1 MRLDPEVDK
10 QFRAKVVA
18 TRFPAGR
25 FKGRWMGKI
34 KTLLI
39 VIFSF
44 LQVYS
49 QSTSVEALRATLP
62 NGDGKERIIALQEL
76 VNRVEMK
83 TPQDALLLATEGVSL
98 ARQLGDKEKE
108 AAFLSSSAFCYGQMG
123 DFTLAL
129 KYGRESLELS
139 KQIGNKNRMA
149 RAHNTMGITY
159 TFMGAYSQ
167 ALEQHLESLRLNE
180 ELSLETSSVK
190 TLNNIGIVYHNMG
203 QYEKAIDYYNQVLKR
218 LSKEPFS
225 STFILIKL
233 NIGFAEY
240 KLGRIAD
247 ALKNHLEALDLI
259 SKTDNKSMIAYA
271 YLNLGMT
278 YTDLKEFD
286 KARHYL
292 RLSLEEYGKQ
302 DQKHARVQVLN
313 AQGRLYMLTG
323 DLAQAIPCTLEAAEL
338 AKKINAKKDLIISYD
353 LLSNL
358 YNQKRNINESYK
370 YFKLFSETKDSINN
384 IQESNKISE
393 IAAKIVTLKKDSE
406 IESLKKEQLIS
417 SLKIEKN
424 RMMFFISVVSMAV
437 IIFIL
442 IVYNNKIRNNKKI
455 LEQANLEL
463 GRLNTEL
470 KEKINEIRTL
480 TGLLPIC
487 AQCKK
492 IRNDEG
498 YWEQLEGY
506 ISEHTAATFTH
517 GICPGCAEELY
528 PDTVQR
534 IRARATEVS

>member
-1 MRLDPEVDK
+1 MK
-10 QFRAKVVA
+10 Q
-18 TRFPAGR
+18 
-25 FKGRWMGKI
+25 I

-39 VIFSF
+39 LVFSF
-44 LQVYS
+44 LQVQS
-49 QSTSVEALRATLP
+49 QSPSIEAMRATLP
-62 NGDGKERIIALQEL
+62 HGDGKERIIALQEL
-76 VNRVEMK
+76 VNRIETK
-83 TPQDALLLATEGVSL
+83 TPQDALVLAAEGIAL
-98 ARQLGDKEKE
+98 ARRLGDQEKE
-108 AAFLSSSAFCYGQMG
+108 AAFLSSSAFCYGQTG

-149 RAHNTMGITY
+149 RAHNTLGITY

-203 QYEKAIDYYNQVLKR
+203 QYEKSIDYYNQILKR
-218 LSKEPFS
+218 LSKEPYS
-225 STFILIKL
+225 PTVIVIKL

-240 KLGRIAD
+240 KLGKLAD

-259 SKTDNKSMIAYA
+259 FKTDNKSMIAYA

-286 KARHYL
+286 KARHFL
-292 RLSLEEYGKQ
+292 RMSLEEYGKQ

-323 DLAQAIPCTLEAAEL
+323 DIAQAIPCALEAAEL

-358 YNQKRNINESYK
+358 YNQKRNIKESFKYYK
-370 YFKLFSETKDSINN
+370 LYSETKDSINN
-384 IQESNKISE
+384 VQESNKIAE
-393 IAAKIVTLKKDSE
+393 IAAKIVTIKKDSE
-406 IESLKKEQLIS
+406 IESLKKEQIIS
-417 SLKIEKN
+417 SLKLEKN
-424 RMMFFISVVSMAV
+424 RLIFLTSVVSMV
-437 IIFIL
+437 IIIGIL
-442 IVYNNKIRNNKKI
+442 VLYNNKIRKNKKT

-517 GICPGCAEELY
+517 GICPNCAEELY
-528 PDTVQR
+528 PDTVHR
-534 IRARATEVS
+534 IRARAIEDS